1 MTAWKYN
8 NLGFRVF
15 FALAIIVHVVFI
27 LVPVTKRMVATVSEQ
42 RSVQIQLVSPTQIV
56 EVEQPPE
63 PEPPIKWREPIS
75 PTLEELPPAPSAE
88 PPAPVRAIAVQAA
101 IPSGARMLSSQF
113 DYENTRK
120 KSLFG
125 SEKRTEDSSDYY
137 VRQRTSLE
145 MALNQPSLQL
155 PFEDTRIYLVDSY
168 DAGFMGGMDKF
179 WDTVS
184 VPFGFTTK
192 NNTRVQCVWV
202 LVIAGCGWGHK
213 TLFHRPARHREKP
226 KEQGSKEFIWASEG
240 KAKTAESGQ
249 SG

>member
-1 MTAWKYN
+1 MTAWKNN

-42 RSVQIQLVSPTQIV
+42 QSVQVRLVSPTRMV
-56 EVEQPPE
+56 EAEPSPE
-63 PEPPIKWREPIS
+63 PQLPVEWREPV
-75 PTLEELPPAPSAE
+75 PPALEELPPVPVTQPPSAVRTIVAQ
-88 PPAPVRAIAVQAA
+88 PAAA
-101 IPSGARMLSSQF
+101 NPARVLSSQF
-113 DYENTRK
+113 DYEKTRRTA
-120 KSLFG
+120 LFG
-125 SEKRTEDSSDYY
+125 SEKQTEDSPDFY

-202 LVIAGCGWGHK
+202 LVFAGCGWGHK

-226 KEQGSKEFIWASEG
+226 KEKWVEDTWNPARG
-240 KAKTAESGQ
+240 
-249 SG
+249 

>member
-27 LVPVTKRMVATVSEQ
+27 LVPVTKRMFATVSEQ
-42 RSVQIQLVSPTQIV
+42 QSVQVQL
-56 EVEQPPE
+56 
-63 PEPPIKWREPIS
+63 IS
-75 PTLEELPPAPSAE
+75 PTRIVEAEHLPEPGLPVEWRESISPALEELPPVPVTE
-88 PPAPVRAIAVQAA
+88 PPAAVRVIAAQPS
-101 IPSGARMLSSQF
+101 IPNRARVLSSQF
-113 DYENTRK
+113 DYEK
-120 KSLFG
+120 FGQKALFG
-125 SEKRTEDSSDYY
+125 SVKQTEDSPDFY

-155 PFEDTRIYLVDSY
+155 PFEDARIYLVDSY

-226 KEQGSKEFIWASEG
+226 REQWVEDTWYP
-240 KAKTAESGQ
+240 AKG
-249 SG
+249 